1 MEAKTYSVKRDGKPP
16 VSVTGFPKDRSC
28 KAFINLKVGDG
39 FGGEFQMMLY
49 MADARALSA
58 ALGNAIDYAEA
69 RAVEAADLGLL
80 DEAA

>member
-28 KAFINLKVGDG
+28 EAFINLKVGDG

-49 MADARALSA
+49 MADARALAA
-58 ALGNAIDYAEA
+58 ALANAINHAEP
-69 RAVEAADLGLL
+69 RAAEAADLGLM